1 MITLTFL
8 LYNLV
13 QLVDQNPVIFGV
25 YDRPEICEEQR
36 QLLLDRM
43 QKSFRLR
50 DAQYPRPEIIWCQWT
65 DHQVPSQM
73 PRP

>member
-13 QLVDQNPVIFGV
+13 QLVDQTPVIFGV
-25 YDRPEICEEQR
+25 YDRPEICEEQK

-43 QKSFRLR
+43 QKYWPTIGR
-50 DAQYPRPEIIWCQWT
+50 YPRPEGIWCQWT